1 MGRRTQRLALAAAA
15 LALLLAST
23 VHAQP
28 PVWVDPVEDLRNALP
43 IRLEELN
50 NPPDIVIQFRRDNLA
65 KKVANLKN
73 IGELR
78 RALALDE
85 WKIDAQ
91 RISNDRVRK
100 IDLEMRQRV
109 GERLVSAIRAAVK
122 SSDANT
128 RLSIANLI
136 AEMGP
141 TIPAL
146 DPLDRFGFSRGLTTE
161 VVQLSQDPDLGVRQE
176 AIRALGNINPDPQIA
191 VKAIMSVFENDAA
204 VGPRRL
210 AADSLGQ
217 MIRVIAH
224 LQKRG
229 RTAVG
234 VEATREDVVL
244 VSREIFLGAA
254 PGARDADAEV
264 RSLSLAAVQIASQT
278 LADNV
283 PDPYLRRD
291 FPPEG
296 RKLTEGERKD
306 IFARYAEVRANAE
319 SVRPMFLALKQT
331 MPNIGKLVEDPEPR
345 VRLMAI
351 QTLENIGNARNR
363 LKRRLGSLPVI
374 EPEDG
379 GAKFDPVALL
389 RELDPLEAFLKSE
402 LQAVPKLLGESDIR
416 TRRGVVEFMQT
427 LEGDALP
434 IARALE
440 TALSDSDRIVRA
452 EAAKAAG
459 LLPAP
464 KAEFLVP
471 ALGRLLLDSDLQV
484 RTLAAGSLEAMG
496 PYAKEAVPAMAQA
509 LGRGDVDGQLA
520 VMFALSRVP
529 PDVAKTAV
537 PHLAA
542 LLNNN
547 DPRLLR
553 AAAESLGRIGPPAQL
568 AIPGLRRLLGNEEA
582 DVRIAASEAIL
593 SINSTPAP

>member
-1 MGRRTQRLALAAAA
+1 MRPQCLCLALAAALLV
-15 LALLLAST
+15 LAASAGN
-23 VHAQP
+23 AQP
-28 PVWVDPVEDLRNALP
+28 PVWVDPVEDLRSTLP

-50 NPPDIVIQFRRDNLA
+50 NPPDVVLQFRRDSLA
-65 KKVANLKN
+65 KKVANLKT

-85 WKIDAQ
+85 WKIDPQ

-109 GERLVSAIRAAVK
+109 GDRLLGAIRAAAK

-146 DPLDRFGFSRGLTTE
+146 DPLDRFGFTRALTSD
-161 VVQLSQDPDLGVRQE
+161 VVQLSRDSDLGVRQE

-191 VKAIMSVFENDAA
+191 MKAIMAVFENDPA

-234 VEATREDVVL
+234 VEATREDVVI
-244 VSREIFLGAA
+244 VSREIFLAA
-254 PGARDADAEV
+254 GPGARDADPEV
-264 RSLSLAAVQIASQT
+264 RALSLAAVQIAAQT
-278 LADNV
+278 LGDNI

-306 IFARYAEVRANAE
+306 ILARYAEVRANAE
-319 SVRPMFLALKQT
+319 VVRPMFLALKQNMAT
-331 MPNIGKLVEDPEPR
+331 YGKLIEDPEPR

-363 LKRRLGSLPVI
+363 LKRRVGSLPVI
-374 EPEDG
+374 EPEEG
-379 GAKFDPVALL
+379 IAKFDPFKILT
-389 RELDPLEAFLKSE
+389 ELDPLDSFLKTE
-402 LQAVPKLLGESDIR
+402 LHSVPKLFAEPDIR
-416 TRRGVVEFMQT
+416 TRRGAVEFMQT

-434 IARALE
+434 IAQALE
-440 TALSDSDRIVRA
+440 AALSDTDRIVRA
-452 EAAKAAG
+452 EAAKAVG
-459 LLPAP
+459 MLPAP

-471 ALGRLLLDSDLQV
+471 ALGRLLLDTDLQV

-496 PYAKEAVPAMAQA
+496 PYAKDAVPAMAQS

-529 PDVAKTAV
+529 PEFAKTAV
-537 PHLAA
+537 PHLAG
-542 LLNNN
+542 LLTNQ

-553 AAAESLGRIGPPAQL
+553 SAAESLGRIGPAAQL
-568 AIPGLRRLLGNEEA
+568 AIPGLRRLLGNEDA

-593 SINSTPAP
+593 SITATPAP